1 LPGERYSPRTSLPK
15 DSKIKADQIRNLDK
29 GRLIKYI
36 GALEEKDVEAIER
49 ALKVHLSLK

>member
-1 LPGERYSPRTSLPK
+1 LPK